1 MLLVLLNHDGDNENY
16 SKTACF
22 FSAAG
27 LEDKGVP
34 NLVNGCY
41 IGEDQKW
48 AERNQFHQCYIPHLT
63 VLDAR
68 GTIMGNRVPYKGDN
82 SAFVLAKSLVGTV
95 EPLSWPEDFTEP
107 EEKKEEA
114 GEQPEEKKGEA
125 GEQPEEKAAAGE
137 EQVQQQVK

>member
-1 MLLVLLNHDGDNENY
+1 MVLLNHDGDNEKC

-22 FSAAG
+22 FSAVG
-27 LEDKGVP
+27 LEDKGFP

-41 IGEDQKW
+41 IGKDPP
-48 AERNQFHQCYIPHLT
+48 ERNQFHQCYIPHLT

-68 GTIMGNRVPYKGDN
+68 GTIMGNRVPYKGDK

-114 GEQPEEKKGEA
+114 GEQPEEQKEEAGERPEEKAEA
-125 GEQPEEKAAAGE
+125 GEQ
-137 EQVQQQVK
+137 QVQQQIN